1 MSIIGT
7 NVAQSLAGLSQAER
21 LEAKDKKP
29 PTKAAGGVSRPK
41 RQDDQDLYVA
51 QTEGDDAVR
60 RVAGNEQEEASED
73 HKEHNSYTPGGAVD
87 GEARPSLDVEG

>member
-1 MSIIGT
+1 VSIIGT

-29 PTKAAGGVSRPK
+29 APKEAVSRPK
-41 RQDDQDLYVA
+41 RQDDQDMYVA

-60 RVAGNEQEEASED
+60 RMAGNEQEEASED
-73 HKEHNSYTPGGAVD
+73 HKEHNAYTPGGTVD
-87 GEARPSLDVEG
+87 GEARPKLDVEG